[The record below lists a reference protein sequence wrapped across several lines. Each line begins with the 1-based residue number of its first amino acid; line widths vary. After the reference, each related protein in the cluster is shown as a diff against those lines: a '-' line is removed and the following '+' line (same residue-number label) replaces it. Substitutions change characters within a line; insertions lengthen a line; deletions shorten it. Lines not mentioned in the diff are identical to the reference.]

1 MAAADTAP
9 ALAPAAPPAAAPVAL
24 ARIGSSRRVRG
35 KPPRLAP
42 EAIEF
47 QDDLDRL
54 IEEPPPPSLRFW
66 PWVLAALLGGLVT
79 LASVAEV
86 DVVVT
91 GSGRLA
97 ADAPPLVVQPMERA
111 VIQEIRVRPGQV
123 VVQGQILALMDPTF
137 AEADRLSLVAQ
148 RRSLAAQIERVDAEL
163 AGQPTPMPL
172 TADGTLQSLLLAQR
186 ASLYAARMAG
196 YAADIRALESSIAA
210 LRDGDAI
217 RAEQTAIAAEVES
230 MRGRLLASQ
239 VGSRLNALAARSD
252 RLRAEQDQRQ
262 ARHRA
267 EELTGVLAAKK
278 AERDAFRDDWR
289 RQLLEELVRLRG
301 ELQRTEDQ
309 LAKAER
315 LAAMSVL
322 VAPEDGV
329 VLDIARRSAGSV
341 LREAE
346 ALVTL
351 VPINAPLVA
360 EITLRSSDIGRL
372 RGEDPTV
379 VKVDAFPF
387 QRNGVLQGRLQ
398 SLAPDSQPR
407 EGEAPGPPVHRARI
421 TFDTPSLP
429 DAPPGSRLIPGMTVT
444 AEIQVGARRVIAFF
458 IEPLLRGFRES
469 IREP

>member
-1 MAAADTAP
+1 MAAADAAP
-9 ALAPAAPPAAAPVAL
+9 ALAPAPPAPGLTLPRLRAGG
-24 ARIGSSRRVRG
+24 ARPR
-35 KPPRLAP
+35 PPRLAP

-47 QDDLDRL
+47 QDELDRL
-54 IEEPPPPSLRFW
+54 IEEPPPPFLRRW
-66 PWVLAALLGGLVT
+66 PWILAALLAGLVT
-79 LASVAEV
+79 LASIAEV
-86 DVVVT
+86 DVVVSGT
-91 GSGRLA
+91 GRLA

-111 VIQEIRVRPGQV
+111 VIRDIRVRPGQV
-123 VVQGQILALMDPTF
+123 VSQGQILAMMDPTF
-137 AEADRLSLVAQ
+137 AEADRAT
-148 RRSLAAQIERVDAEL
+148 LAAQRL
-163 AGQPTPMPL
+163 SL
-172 TADGTLQSLLLAQR
+172 TAQLDRVEAEVAGRPAPMQLNAEGTLQSLLLAQR

-196 YAADIRALESSIAA
+196 FAADLRALEAAIAA
-210 LRDGDAI
+210 LGDGEAG
-217 RAEQTAIAAEVES
+217 RAEQTAIAQEVES
-230 MRGRLLASQ
+230 MRARLLAGQ

-252 RLRAEQDQRQ
+252 RLRAEQDQRA

-267 EELTGVLAAKK
+267 EELRGVLAAKQ
-278 AERDAFRDDWR
+278 AERNAFRDDWR

-301 ELQRTEDQ
+301 ELQRTEEQ
-309 LAKAER
+309 LSKAER

-351 VPINAPLVA
+351 VPIRAPLVA
-360 EITLRSSDIGRL
+360 EISLRSADIGRL
-372 RGEDPTV
+372 RGDDPAV

-387 QRNGVLQGRLQ
+387 QRHGALQGRLA

-407 EGEAPGPPVHRARI
+407 DGEAPGPPAHRARI
-421 TFDTPSLP
+421 AFDNPTLP

-444 AEIQVGARRVIAFF
+444 AEIQVGTRRVIGFF
-458 IEPLLRGFRES
+458 IEPLLRGLRES

>member
-9 ALAPAAPPAAAPVAL
+9 ALAPAPVAAPAL
-24 ARIGSSRRVRG
+24 PRLGGARARAR

-47 QDDLDRL
+47 QDELDRL

-66 PWVLAALLGGLVT
+66 PWVLATLLAALVT
-79 LASVAEV
+79 LASVAQV

-148 RRSLAAQIERVDAEL
+148 RRSLSAQLERIESEL
-163 AGQPTPMPL
+163 AGVPAPMPL

-210 LRDGDAI
+210 LRDGDSI

-239 VGSRLNALAARSD
+239 VGSRLNALAARSE

-267 EELTGVLAAKK
+267 EELTGVLAAKQ

-289 RQLLEELVRLRG
+289 RQLLEEVVRLRG

-309 LAKAER
+309 LSKAER

-322 VAPEDGV
+322 VAPADGV

-351 VPINAPLVA
+351 VPLNAPLVA

-372 RGEDPTV
+372 RGEDPAV

-387 QRNGVLQGRLQ
+387 QRHGALQGRLQ

-444 AEIQVGARRVIAFF
+444 AEIQVGARRIITFF
-458 IEPLLRGFRES
+458 IEPLLRGLQES